1 MHIVISEHILPAII
15 KIKSMRTTV
24 PYMHDVNTHANL
36 LLNSKDVAS
45 TAGAVKTETSEQKTC
60 FNYFFLLRKHFIQYY
75 CIHIG
80 IR

>member
-45 TAGAVKTETSEQKTC
+45 IA
-60 FNYFFLLRKHFIQYY
+60 LLIIQRDS
-75 CIHIG
+75 G
-80 IR
+80 